1 MTVIKRD
8 SSVTDFDLRRI
19 VQAIEKAIGE
29 DIPRQLRENHLETN
43 NYVALMR
50 GDFINDNLRNYALEE
65 GVELLPFQR
74 FGWKGR
80 LIVDRKNRITLS
92 VTTQNNL
99 CAIPRKQRSRPHYT
113 MSLLK
118 MQNGELEGACV
129 QETLYPMDPF
139 PDEVLEA
146 DYQDI
151 VAGVLEPD
159 EGYLHYFVAY
169 EADRDELVDI
179 KLVLMDPYFNVVE
192 ERSLNHLIKPDFTRL
207 TDSPAAEAT
216 AEQVHTEATR
226 KLSKLK
232 PGLRKLEEQA

>member
-1 MTVIKRD
+1 MTVINRD

-29 DIPRQLRENHLETN
+29 DVPRQLKENHLETN

-80 LIVDRKNRITLS
+80 LIVDRRNRITLS

-99 CAIPRKQRSRPHYT
+99 RAIPRKQRSRPHYT

-118 MQNGELEGACV
+118 MQNR
-129 QETLYPMDPF
+129 M
-139 PDEVLEA
+139 VLPLSLSSVVMIPI
-146 DYQDI
+146 QM
-151 VAGVLEPD
+151 L
-159 EGYLHYFVAY
+159 LHWQSTWQH
-169 EADRDELVDI
+169 RI
-179 KLVLMDPYFNVVE
+179 
-192 ERSLNHLIKPDFTRL
+192 
-207 TDSPAAEAT
+207 
-216 AEQVHTEATR
+216 
-226 KLSKLK
+226 
-232 PGLRKLEEQA
+232 QAFR